1 MLTQFSFHAPSFVV
15 SGRDSC
21 KKTGSLL
28 ESYGATGKVLL
39 VCGSKTSGLG
49 LLDPVVESVQAAGLK
64 PVVFNKSLP
73 DAPVEVVREG
83 IQVAKQEQISAV
95 VAFGGGS
102 AMDTAKAIACMTHL
116 EGDVLDYCRGTV
128 APAPRKCLL
137 FAIPTTCGTG
147 SEATD
152 IGVVLDRQGN
162 YKYIFANP
170 FAGPDVAILDPLLL
184 LPLSPQMI
192 AATAMD
198 AFSHSAEAY
207 TCRAANVMMEPLA
220 LCSMREIV
228 TYLPKALST
237 SGEARLDA
245 IERLLI
251 ASCMAGQAF
260 TQVGLHLG
268 HAIAHG
274 IGVHGH
280 VHHGAACALALPYAL
295 ASVSGEIP
303 ERISVVGELM
313 GISFPSGCDAKEIGR
328 LVGEELLR
336 FNRSVGILSLGQYGV
351 TEDMLDAMAEYAI
364 HEEGTQGNSYRRSPK
379 EELLDYLHR
388 IL

>member
-1 MLTQFSFHAPSFVV
+1 MLTQFSFHAPSFVLAERN
-15 SGRDSC
+15 GC
-21 KKTGSLL
+21 AKTGGLL
-28 ESYGATGKVLL
+28 KSYGAAGNVLL

-49 LLDPVVESVQAAGLK
+49 LLVPVIDSIRAEGLK
-64 PVVFNKSLP
+64 PVVFDKSQP

-83 IQVAKQEQISAV
+83 IRIAQKEGVSAV

-102 AMDTAKAIACMTHL
+102 AMDTAKAIACMVHL
-116 EGDVLDYCRGTV
+116 EGDVLEYCRGSL
-128 APAPRKCLL
+128 APSPRKCLL

-152 IGVVLDRQGN
+152 IGVVLDRHGP

-184 LPLSPQMI
+184 RSLSPQMI

-207 TCRAANVMMEPLA
+207 TCRGANVMMEPLA
-220 LCSMREIV
+220 LCSMRDIL
-228 TYLPKALST
+228 TFLPKALAAAD
-237 SGEARLDA
+237 EERLDA
-245 IERLLI
+245 VERLLI

-303 ERISVVGELM
+303 NRIRTVGELL
-313 GISFPSGCDAKEIGR
+313 GVTFPSGCAASEIGR

-336 FNRSVGILSLGQYGV
+336 FNRSVGINSLSQYGV
-351 TEDMLDAMAEYAI
+351 TEDMLDAIAEYAV
-364 HEEGTQGNSYRRSPK
+364 HEEGTQGNAYRPSHK
-379 EELLDYLHR
+379 EELVAYLR
-388 IL
+388 GIM